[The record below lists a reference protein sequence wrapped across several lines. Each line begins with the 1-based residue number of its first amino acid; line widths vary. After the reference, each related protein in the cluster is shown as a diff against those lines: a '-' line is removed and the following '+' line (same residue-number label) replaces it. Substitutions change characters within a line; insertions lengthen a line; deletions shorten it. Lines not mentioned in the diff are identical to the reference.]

1 MQIVGNGPWH
11 RWRRIV
17 LVALAALLLLLILG
31 WFFPARW
38 ALAWM
43 SLPMH
48 GLRLQQ
54 VQGTLWN
61 GRAGRVLLADGSVLG
76 HVRWQVSRR
85 VLFTAVPL
93 QVEFAGPQ
101 VVFSGSVQAA
111 PAGRVRWDNV
121 QLRADLALWRP
132 RGTPPLGQ
140 PRGMVWVTV
149 AHVLLQDGW
158 PLQLDLRARWR
169 DAALL
174 ARDANMPL
182 GTLDIRATAQA
193 GVVNARVSDVD
204 AGPLQV
210 LGTLQLSPLG
220 WWLDARLRARHAD
233 PALQHWLA
241 TLGTADTSGM
251 VHVQRRGGLALAAPM
266 ALVPVGSA
274 VPLAQIPRG
283 QR

>member
-1 MQIVGNGPWH
+1 MQTVGTGH
-11 RWRRIV
+11 RRRWRRIALVV
-17 LVALAALLLLLILG
+17 LTALLLLLTLG

-38 ALAWM
+38 ALAWR
-43 SLPMH
+43 LPPMH
-48 GLRLQQ
+48 GLQLQQ
-54 VQGTLWN
+54 VHGSLWN
-61 GRAGRVLLADGSVLG
+61 GRAERVLLADGSVLG

-85 VLFTAVPL
+85 ALFTAVPV
-93 QVEFAGPQ
+93 QVDFAGPQ
-101 VVFSGSVQAA
+101 LVFSGSVQAA
-111 PAGRVRWDNV
+111 ADGRVRWDNV

-132 RGTPPLGQ
+132 HGTPTPGQ
-140 PRGMVWVTV
+140 PRGMLRVTV
-149 AHVLLQDGW
+149 AHALLQDGW

-174 ARDANMPL
+174 VRKVNIPL
-182 GTLDIRATAQA
+182 GALDIRATAHA
-193 GVVNARVSDVD
+193 GVVDARVNDVD

-241 TLGTADTSGM
+241 TLGGVDTAGS

-266 ALVPVGSA
+266 APAPAGSA
-274 VPLAQIPRG
+274 VLSTRTPRG
-283 QR
+283 QP